1 MGIYWNKTHA
11 LVWNKKM
18 EIDTMFKSEKHS
30 VWQMSFWCH
39 DTINLNADFVGKIKE
54 YAVMLRDV
62 GFKKE

>member
-1 MGIYWNKTHA
+1 
-11 LVWNKKM
+11 
-18 EIDTMFKSEKHS
+18 MFKSEKHS